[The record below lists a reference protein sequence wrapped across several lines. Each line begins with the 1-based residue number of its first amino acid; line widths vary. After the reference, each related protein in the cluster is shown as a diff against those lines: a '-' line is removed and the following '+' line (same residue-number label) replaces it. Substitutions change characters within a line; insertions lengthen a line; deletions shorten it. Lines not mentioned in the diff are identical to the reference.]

1 MGYRGRLTSEGVLMS
16 YQPPVREHLFLL
28 RDVLQIEKY
37 ANLPGFADA
46 PLDLVEQILTEAAK
60 FSAEVLAPLNS
71 VGDKI
76 GCTWNPDGSVTTA
89 PGFKEAYKQFVEGGW
104 PALGAD
110 PQYGGQGL
118 PAVIAMASSEM
129 SSSANMSFSMYP
141 GLTHG
146 AYTAIHHG
154 GSDEQKQLYLPKLA
168 SGQWGG
174 TMNLTEPQCGTDLG
188 LIRTKATPAG
198 DGSYRVTGQ
207 KIWISSGEHDL
218 AENIIHL
225 VLARIEGAP
234 AGTRGIS
241 LFIVPK
247 FLPDAEGKPGV
258 RNNVHCLGLEE
269 KMGIHGSAT
278 CVMSHEEA
286 TGWLVGEEN
295 RGLALMFVMMNEERL
310 GVGMQGLAQG
320 EAAYQAAA
328 QFAKERLQGRSLT
341 GPKNPDGPAD
351 PILVHP
357 DVRRMLMD
365 AKAVLE
371 AGRAFLFWTAL
382 HGDLAQSDPDDGVR
396 QKGEDYMALLTPV
409 LKAFFTERGF
419 QIASDA
425 MQVHGGSGFT
435 EHFPASQYLR
445 DSRITMIYEGT
456 NGVQALD
463 LVGRKLPANGGRA
476 VSAFMA
482 EIDAWVEANG
492 GDAVLRPFA
501 DGLASVRGQLQEAT
515 MWLMQNGFS
524 NPDNAIAGSTDYLRL
539 FGLTGLAYMWALIAK
554 AASARI
560 AGGDADPFYANKL
573 VVGRYFL
580 ERVLPDAGAALAKV
594 KAGAETMMA
603 LPAEAF

>member
-1 MGYRGRLTSEGVLMS
+1 MS
-16 YQPPVREHLFLL
+16 YQPPVREQLFLL

-46 PLDLVEQILTEAAK
+46 PLDVVEQILAESAK
-60 FSAEVLAPLNS
+60 FAAEVLAPLNS
-71 VGDKI
+71 VGDKS
-76 GCTWNPDGSVTTA
+76 GCKWNADGSVTTP
-89 PGFKEAYKQFVEGGW
+89 PGFKEAYRQFVDGGW

-110 PQYGGQGL
+110 PAFGGQGL

-129 SSSANMSFSMYP
+129 SSSANMAFSMYP

-154 GSDEQKQLYLPKLA
+154 GSDAQKQLYLPKLA

-188 LIRTKATPAG
+188 LIRTKATPVG
-198 DGSYRVTGQ
+198 DGGYRISGQ

-225 VLARIEGAP
+225 VLARIDGAP
-234 AGTRGIS
+234 AGVRGIS

-247 FLPDAEGKPGV
+247 FLPDAAGKPGV

-269 KMGIHGSAT
+269 KMGIHGNAT

-310 GVGMQGLAQG
+310 AVGMQGLAQG

-382 HGDLAQSDPDDGVR
+382 HGDLAQNDPDEAVR

-419 QIASDA
+419 QIASDS

-445 DSRITMIYEGT
+445 DSRITLIYEGT

-476 VSAFMA
+476 VAAFMA
-482 EIDAWVEANG
+482 EIDAFVAANADEA
-492 GDAVLRPFA
+492 LKPFT
-501 DGLASVRGQLQEAT
+501 DGLAAAKAQLQEAT
-515 MWLMQNGFS
+515 VWLMQNGFS

-554 AASARI
+554 AAHARV
-560 AGGDADPFYANKL
+560 AAGDADPFYANKL
-573 VVGRYFL
+573 VTGRYFL

-594 KAGAETMMA
+594 KAGAETVMA